1 MTIENDKYDS
11 VLLLT
16 QFSFLLFRIKFAHL
30 LSNFVNELNENIVE
44 FRCRTNFLTKKTIGD
59 SMYGNEQVNHHTLL
73 INCSS
78 INCRSFLRELN
89 AKARRARCT
98 AITKGIFNRIAVDFD
113 GEEDGRGDAVLDIAI
128 KRESNRKN
136 RCRESRPMRTLFRSS
151 GREKRARL
159 ITESPFSLALA
170 ACIRA
175 RAATTV

>member
-1 MTIENDKYDS
+1 MLIFYQIPSTR
-11 VLLLT
+11 LT
-16 QFSFLLFRIKFAHL
+16 RTCQFR
-30 LSNFVNELNENIVE
+30 
-44 FRCRTNFLTKKTIGD
+44 RGTNFLTKKTIGY
-59 SMYGNEQVNHHTLL
+59 SMYGNEQVNNHALL

-78 INCRSFLRELN
+78 INCHSFVRELN
-89 AKARRARCT
+89 AKAGRARCT
-98 AITKGIFNRIAVDFD
+98 ATTKGIFNRMAVDFD
-113 GEEDGRGDAVLDIAI
+113 GEDGRGDAALDIAI

-175 RAATTV
+175 RATTTV